1 MRIGVIGPVGGDQLA
16 ENIADA
22 LRRMGHAVTQ
32 LGPPHPSH
40 QDRRVRNIAML
51 ARMALPS
58 LDAKTQLRIARTA
71 IHEDCE
77 LVINVDPRI
86 MPDVIS
92 RMRRE
97 GMRTACW
104 FTDTVSHMG
113 RQLILLSPYDVFFF
127 SEPHLVDNMRANLGL
142 PAYHLPEACNPRWQ
156 RPIGPAGTEAHLVV
170 PGSMYPYRVRIVER
184 LISKGIPIK
193 IYGVGIPGWIGYTAA
208 RAADTGRYVSREERS
223 KIYRSAAGVLNTMH
237 PAEISGLNGRL
248 FQAAS
253 SGAAVLSEFRPTL
266 PDAFAIGDEVLAFRG
281 FDELLDEAT
290 RLLNEKGLTARL
302 GDAAAKRAHSEH
314 SFDERLAAML
324 ERLS

>member
-40 QDRRVRNIAML
+40 RDRRVRHFAML
-51 ARMALPS
+51 ARMAFSS
-58 LDAKTQLRIARTA
+58 LDTKAQSRIARTA
-71 IHEDCE
+71 ISENCE

-86 MPDVIS
+86 MPEVIS

-104 FTDTVSHMG
+104 FTDTVAHLG
-113 RQLILLSPYDVFFF
+113 RQLILLAPYDAFFF
-127 SEPHLVDNMRANLGL
+127 SEPHLVDKIRANLGF
-142 PAYHLPEACNPRWQ
+142 PAYYLPEACNPRWQ

-184 LISKGIPIK
+184 LMSKGIPIQ
-193 IYGVGIPGWIGYTAA
+193 IYGVGVPGWIGDTPT
-208 RAADTGRYVSREERS
+208 RAAYTGRYVSREERS

-253 SGAAVLSEFRPTL
+253 SGAAVLSEFRPAL
-266 PDAFAIGDEVLAFRG
+266 PEAFAVGEEVLAFRE

-314 SFDERLAAML
+314 SFEKRLAMIL
-324 ERLS
+324 GKLS

>member
-1 MRIGVIGPVGGDQLA
+1 MRIGIIGPVGGDQLA

-22 LRRMGHAVTQ
+22 LCRMGHAVTQ
-32 LGPPHPSH
+32 LGPAHPSH
-40 QDRRVRNIAML
+40 RDRRVRNIAML
-51 ARMALPS
+51 ARMAFPS
-58 LDAKTQLRIARTA
+58 LDTKTQLRIAQTA

-86 MPDVIS
+86 MPEVIS

-104 FTDTVSHMG
+104 FTDTVSHLG
-113 RQLILLSPYDVFFF
+113 RQLILLAPYDMLFF
-127 SEPHLVDNMRANLGL
+127 SEPHLVDNMRTKIGL

-156 RPIGPAGTEAHLVV
+156 RPIGLAGTEAHLIV

-184 LISKGIPIK
+184 LMSKGIPIK
-193 IYGVGIPGWIGYTAA
+193 IYGVGVPGWIGNTPA
-208 RAADTGRYVSREERS
+208 RAAYTGRYVSREERS
-223 KIYRSAAGVLNTMH
+223 RIYRSAAGVLNTMH

-266 PDAFAIGDEVLAFRG
+266 SDAFAIGDEVLAFRS
-281 FDELLDEAT
+281 FDELLDQST
-290 RLLNEKGLTARL
+290 RLLTEKGLTAQL

-314 SFDERLAAML
+314 SFDKRLTVIL
-324 ERLS
+324 EKLS

>member
-32 LGPPHPSH
+32 LGPPHASH
-40 QDRRVRNIAML
+40 RDRRVRNIAML
-51 ARMALPS
+51 ARMAFPS
-58 LDAKTQLRIARTA
+58 VDTKAQLSLARTA
-71 IHEDCE
+71 IDEGCE
-77 LVINVDPRI
+77 LIINVDPRI

-92 RMRRE
+92 RMQRE

-104 FTDTVSHMG
+104 FTDTVSHLA
-113 RQLILLSPYDVFFF
+113 RQLILLAPYDAFFF
-127 SEPHLVDNMRANLGL
+127 SEPHLVDTMRANLGL
-142 PAYHLPEACNPRWQ
+142 PAHHLPEACNPRWQ

-184 LISKGIPIK
+184 LINKGIPIK
-193 IYGVGIPGWIGYTAA
+193 IYGVGVPGWIGDTPTRTAY
-208 RAADTGRYVSREERS
+208 TGRYVSREERS

-266 PDAFAIGDEVLAFRG
+266 PDAFDIGGEVLAFRD
-281 FDELLDEAT
+281 FDELFDEAS

-302 GDAAAKRAHSEH
+302 GDAAAKRAHGEH
-314 SFDERLAAML
+314 SFDKRLAVLL
-324 ERLS
+324 EKLS